1 MSAQI
6 FRFSDYDPAVLCPLH
21 SDKPAELRL
30 FPMSRIVHIHD
41 IKAAKDYILRYRKK
55 VMAQFCPKP
64 PPKKSI
70 NITQSQ

>member
-6 FRFSDYDPAVLCPLH
+6 IRFSDYDQAILCPLH
-21 SDKPAELRL
+21 SDKPARLHL
-30 FPMSRIVHIHD
+30 FPLSRVVQIHD
-41 IKAAKDYILRYRKK
+41 MNAATDYILRYRRK

-64 PPKKSI
+64 SPKTI